1 MKKLL
6 ASLLAFAGLAGAA
19 PQESKVQT
27 LDPKSILFSTP
38 TISNDTASLEPGKDK
53 PGASDFI
60 FHEDEWSQ
68 LEFLGK
74 NRLAEVQRML
84 KEFKNFEQANRVQHG
99 WRNVY
104 VRKIQRLPLIA
115 GPGPVQKLEHLLNS
129 KAGPAPML
137 FSSSTVS
144 GQVKGGFSLPLG
156 GSITLYGYVADQ
168 NIPVLGASVGKDPDD
183 SKLTQAFIKLNAS
196 NGLILVDWRAQL
208 VLVSVGKS
216 GQIEVWRP

>member
-68 LEFLGK
+68 RIPGK

-84 KEFKNFEQANRVQHG
+84 KEFKKLRASKSRSA
-99 WRNVY
+99 RLA
-104 VRKIQRLPLIA
+104 QRLCSKDSAVATNRRAWA
-115 GPGPVQKLEHLLNS
+115 GT
-129 KAGPAPML
+129 KA
-137 FSSSTVS
+137 
-144 GQVKGGFSLPLG
+144 
-156 GSITLYGYVADQ
+156 
-168 NIPVLGASVGKDPDD
+168 
-183 SKLTQAFIKLNAS
+183 
-196 NGLILVDWRAQL
+196 
-208 VLVSVGKS
+208 
-216 GQIEVWRP
+216 